1 MLIAPR
7 ACERFHS
14 IATLRA
20 LFTLFTSPSER
31 GKAKGKSMETGELD
45 LTKLTDSKVLAMLVA
60 DMEFLGLIK
69 FVASTARDPDA
80 LKRQNVTPI
89 QERRATSKAA

>member
-1 MLIAPR
+1 
-7 ACERFHS
+7 
-14 IATLRA
+14 
-20 LFTLFTSPSER
+20 
-31 GKAKGKSMETGELD
+31 METGELD
-45 LTKLTDSKVLAMLVA
+45 LADLTDSKVLAMLIA

-69 FVASTARDPDA
+69 FAACTARDPDA

>member
-1 MLIAPR
+1 
-7 ACERFHS
+7 
-14 IATLRA
+14 
-20 LFTLFTSPSER
+20 
-31 GKAKGKSMETGELD
+31 METGELD

-69 FVASTARDPDA
+69 FVPDA

>member
-1 MLIAPR
+1 
-7 ACERFHS
+7 
-14 IATLRA
+14 
-20 LFTLFTSPSER
+20 
-31 GKAKGKSMETGELD
+31 METGELD

-69 FVASTARDPDA
+69 LVASTARDPDA